1 MSTFEQ
7 LNDFDS
13 TLAQA
18 KEAGHVVVG
27 HYTPLHSEY
36 VILDDDNTAQ
46 LLSLTSRPTRS
57 LLGDGLPEFTLS
69 TENGLKVVG
78 ITRRAGI
85 FRRFIEGAPESYQT
99 GDKVV
104 LRSNDDT
111 THKTRRINSFGPR
124 QNDTF

>member
-27 HYTPLHSEY
+27 HYTPLRSEY

-46 LLSLTSRPTRS
+46 LLTLTSRPTRS
-57 LLGDGLPEFTLS
+57 LLGDGLPEFMTS
-69 TENGLKVVG
+69 IENGLRVVG

-85 FRRFIEGAPESYQT
+85 SRKFIEGPPESYQT
-99 GDKVV
+99 EDKII
-104 LRSNDDT
+104 LRSRDDT
-111 THKTRRINSFGPR
+111 THKTSKINSFGPR
-124 QNDTF
+124 RNDTF